1 VHLIEGLRPDPEALR
16 AIVAPGGPAG
26 TGTVVLI
33 DDVDLIGQGNPIEP
47 VLREVATVGRDRGLG
62 IAFAGSADWLT
73 GPVGGWLAEAK
84 RSRQGI
90 LLAPQTSMEG
100 DLLGTRLA
108 HSQMRVPVRP
118 GRGYTT
124 LGAAQGK
131 VQVIAIPLT
140 TLK

>member
-1 VHLIEGLRPDPEALR
+1 
-16 AIVAPGGPAG
+16 
-26 TGTVVLI
+26 
-33 DDVDLIGQGNPIEP
+33 
-47 VLREVATVGRDRGLG
+47 
-62 IAFAGSADWLT
+62 
-73 GPVGGWLAEAK
+73 
-84 RSRQGI
+84 
-90 LLAPQTSMEG
+90 MEG